1 MFFLPDEDLTKELI
15 EGPEKIVDVMKK
27 KDIDKKDPLSYTK
40 TLKTYLFDNE
50 ITAIIYAS
58 DQPNASKFG
67 GTVEWIGDRRDD
79 EKGTEFFIRSRSEG
93 RVLSFGINNVKVCNY
108 NPHKRSFN
116 IIQNPVTC
124 PVCNKPIL
132 PDQSTISC
140 PNCHVVAHKE
150 DYLEYLKLKGEC
162 PACAAKLT
170 LKGK

>member
-1 MFFLPDEDLTKELI
+1 VFFLPDEDLTKELI
-15 EGPEKIVDVMKK
+15 EGPEKIVATMKK

-50 ITAIIYAS
+50 ITATIYAS

-108 NPHKRSFN
+108 NPNKRSFN

-124 PVCNKPIL
+124 PVCNKPLIIGVENRVEQL
-132 PDQSTISC
+132 AS
-140 PNCHVVAHKE
+140 E
-150 DYLEYLKLKGEC
+150 DSSPE
-162 PACAAKLT
+162 P
-170 LKGK
+170 